1 MDKINDHTHTDYNL
15 LLTTYYLLLV
25 TYTLQF
31 MKAECSI
38 YGWHG
43 DFKAHLIAFRT
54 IESEL
59 FWEKTQRDPES
70 TFTQSKGFI
79 GIKYKV

>member
-1 MDKINDHTHTDYNL
+1 
-15 LLTTYYLLLV
+15 
-25 TYTLQF
+25 

-59 FWEKTQRDPES
+59 FWEKTQRDMERARHRERS
-70 TFTQSKGFI
+70 RLQLLFS
-79 GIKYKV
+79 

>member
-1 MDKINDHTHTDYNL
+1 
-15 LLTTYYLLLV
+15 
-25 TYTLQF
+25 